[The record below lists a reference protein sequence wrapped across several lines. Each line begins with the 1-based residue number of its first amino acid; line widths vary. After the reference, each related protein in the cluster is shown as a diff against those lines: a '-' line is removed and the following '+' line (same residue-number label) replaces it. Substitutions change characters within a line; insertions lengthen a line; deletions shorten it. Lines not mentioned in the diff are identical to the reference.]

1 MADPAAARLPKGV
14 RKLLR
19 KLSERHPTAIVSGRS
34 VEKLIQWVNVK
45 GLYFAGSH
53 GFEIT
58 GPDGSSL
65 NYTIAGQLLPQI
77 RAAYTMLHERVTS
90 QAAGM
95 CKHAHSMCMYLPC
108 TWHSRRRRAC
118 AHVQHTRPWHHM
130 THTHAL
136 AGAGRDA
143 RG

>member
-1 MADPAAARLPKGV
+1 MVADPAAARLTKGV

-77 RAAYTMLHERVTS
+77 RDAMRLLHERVTS
-90 QAAGM
+90 QAAGQ
-95 CKHAHSMCMYLPC
+95 CARV
-108 TWHSRRRRAC
+108 WHVYAC
-118 AHVQHTRPWHHM
+118 AWHVHVSTMHI
-130 THTHAL
+130 AY
-136 AGAGRDA
+136 AYA
-143 RG
+143 